1 MRYNRGVGSSRYTE
15 ADRALCARLLD
26 EFDIDA
32 EPRRIQEWRRLG
44 FIDHEV
50 RSLGRGRGRI
60 ASYPPQA
67 IEQARTVYGLVSQY
81 AKLSYVTLALFGV
94 GYNPTE
100 KALRRAFKSEIERYV
115 KRSNGMLL
123 ARNEEAGRYG
133 DWVRRGSAS
142 MARDIPEVG
151 EKLRALALAEA
162 QEQVYDYATGE
173 MGSLRTEA
181 RRARENAIGDLVAA
195 LVDPDQSDGSE
206 SILYEA
212 MGLDVDAIDE
222 IGGAATFAEMQQ
234 AIDDSTY
241 KELIDARDIVRRGFL
256 EDEEDLPFEPGSPVA
271 VFIGTNLDNPSSVGI
286 AVALCVPGALAT
298 GRRFE
303 RASAGEQSN
312 RSA

>member
-1 MRYNRGVGSSRYTE
+1 MRYNRSVGGSRCTE

-26 EFDIDA
+26 EHNIVV

-100 KALRRAFKSEIERYV
+100 KALRRTFKSEIERYV
-115 KRSNGMLL
+115 KRSNAMLL

-162 QEQVYDYATGE
+162 REQVYDYATGE

-181 RRARENAIGDLVAA
+181 RRARESAIGDLVAA
-195 LVDPDQSDGSE
+195 FVDPDQSDGNE
-206 SILYEA
+206 WILFKA
-212 MGLDVDAIDE
+212 MGLDVDAIAE
-222 IGGAATFAEMQQ
+222 VGGGATFAEMQQ

-256 EDEEDLPFEPGSPVA
+256 EDEEDLPFEPGSPVT

-303 RASAGEQSN
+303 RANAGEQSN

>member
-1 MRYNRGVGSSRYTE
+1 
-15 ADRALCARLLD
+15 
-26 EFDIDA
+26 
-32 EPRRIQEWRRLG
+32 
-44 FIDHEV
+44 
-50 RSLGRGRGRI
+50 
-60 ASYPPQA
+60 
-67 IEQARTVYGLVSQY
+67 VYGLVSQY